1 MRTGGVAKEGQE
13 NPGKCGGVCRE
24 SGKLATEEGESEAA
38 EEEALGEREG
48 AQPREG
54 SGVRVAGPAEGRLGK
69 EGGAFTLWSGGQDG
83 CGEKFFSTPNS
94 EYFIM

>member
-13 NPGKCGGVCRE
+13 NPGKCGRIYRE
-24 SGKLATEEGESEAA
+24 SGKLATTE
-38 EEEALGEREG
+38 GEREDVTEAEAQG
-48 AQPREG
+48 ERERAQPQEG
-54 SGVRVAGPAEGRLGK
+54 IGLEVAGPMEGRLGK

-94 EYFIM
+94 